1 MTRRDSS
8 FHTSN
13 GTVGVGAATFATIEC
28 ARRTVKALLPARV
41 RALLPPILRN
51 APLVA
56 RAWPVF
62 KRPLALAQHYLNRTL
77 PPEKCVRLRNGG
89 ELTLSGHEL
98 DMAVVFQVF
107 CDEVYPVDRDTVVID
122 IGANIGLFSLY
133 AAFHG
138 ARKVYAFEPNREA
151 YCCMLKNIEKNN
163 LQGRIVPSRL
173 AVTSR
178 SNEVVTIPKGASPQ
192 NRIAH
197 ESVRDDEHESVTTI
211 SLNDIVRNEGISRID
226 LLKMDCEGCEYD
238 ILGGTDASTFA
249 KIGRIIIEYHDGKE
263 RQIEK
268 DLRRHGFSLDREA
281 AENDRMG
288 MLWFGRA

>member
-1 MTRRDSS
+1 VTIL
-8 FHTSN
+8 
-13 GTVGVGAATFATIEC
+13 GKIGGGAATFEAIEF

-41 RALLPPILRN
+41 RALLPPVLRN
-51 APLVA
+51 APLVV

-62 KRPLALAQHYLNRTL
+62 KKPLALVHHYLHHTI
-77 PPEKCVRLRNGG
+77 PPEKCVRLRSGG
-89 ELTLSGHEL
+89 ELILSGHEL

-107 CDEVYPVDRDTVVID
+107 CDEVYPVDHDKVVVD

-133 AAFHG
+133 AAFRG
-138 ARKVYAFEPNREA
+138 AGKVYAFEPNREA
-151 YCCMLKNIEKNN
+151 YCCVLKNIERNN
-163 LQGRIVPSRL
+163 LQGRIVPYHQ

-178 SNEVVTIPKGASPQ
+178 SNEVVTIAKAASPQ

-197 ESVRDDEHESVTTI
+197 GSAPDDEHESVTTI

-238 ILGGTDASTFA
+238 ILDATDASTFSR
-249 KIGRIIIEYHDGKE
+249 IDRIIIEYHDGRE
-263 RQIEK
+263 LEIEQN
-268 DLRRHGFSLDREA
+268 LRRHGFKLEKA
-281 AENDRMG
+281 AADNDRMG